1 MEYIVYLALGFAVGY
16 IVGSAL
22 TAVRQAQAFKNILN
36 DLGVTTQQL
45 LKLKDRIDR
54 EDDTESTDQPVVEIR
69 LEQHDG
75 MIYAYRKSDS
85 QFLAQGTDRTAL
97 IESLTE
103 RFKRGDGAR
112 LIIREEDGAELVKTL
127 N

>member
-1 MEYIVYLALGFAVGY
+1 MEYIVYLALGFAIGY
-16 IVGSAL
+16 LAASVVV
-22 TAVRQAQAFKNILN
+22 TVRQAEAFRQILK
-36 DLGVTTQQL
+36 DLGVTTEQL

-54 EDDTESTDQPVVEIR
+54 EDDTETTAQPVIEIR

-112 LIIREEDGAELVKTL
+112 LIIREADGAELVK
-127 N
+127 